1 MTEDMEKVAIELA
14 SFAMNEFTKEVEM
27 AAHIK
32 KEFDKMYRCGLTV
45 SARPVRCVLISAP
58 SMAPPHTLG
67 GTLCFTETY
76 VSRMTLSCPSRF
88 PRALAK
94 SYRVPSRTLNRSPT
108 WHVVVGTN
116 FGSHVVHQT
125 KNFVYFNIGA
135 INFLVYK
142 SG

>member
-58 SMAPPHTLG
+58 SMAPPHCRWVAHCASPRHT
-67 GTLCFTETY
+67 
-76 VSRMTLSCPSRF
+76 F
-88 PRALAK
+88 PA
-94 SYRVPSRTLNRSPT
+94 
-108 WHVVVGTN
+108 
-116 FGSHVVHQT
+116 
-125 KNFVYFNIGA
+125 
-135 INFLVYK
+135 
-142 SG
+142 